1 MIQTHSSKKA
11 VSSAAEL
18 SLDTSTR
25 KTQPDLSARAPF
37 AQEPHP
43 IGNQAALRRLESVGP
58 SSSAHLATLQSFL
71 GNQGVLRRLQ
81 AQGIVN
87 TPGDRHEQEAD
98 RVADQVM
105 RTPGSSVTAPVVAST
120 ASGLQRK
127 CACGGHCPEC
137 RGGRGGLGQRTTP
150 QVAGGTPAF
159 VNQVL
164 GSSGEPLDVGT
175 REFLEER
182 FGHQFG
188 HVRVHT
194 GPQAAASA
202 AALDARA
209 YTVGSHIVF
218 GAGRYAPGSEE
229 GRRLLAHELTHVV
242 QQGGDHH
249 GAPLQRFA
257 ASETDRIAP
266 TFADMLAQVKTLI
279 DAATTTHSVFPDEL
293 DMDFLVEIAGGTGAS
308 REMGNKLGS
317 KSPTIKSRLLLRY
330 LFTCRCGLIDMRHF
344 FQLLYISN
352 FAAGFETVSQQEANR
367 IATKKGREHELTA
380 EAASRF
386 GAEDTPSN
394 ALGALTNVGLA
405 ATPGPDAVFD
415 AIKDTLTRCGPV
427 DWSSLSKASK
437 DTIIHYY
444 GDMVADPAKAG
455 DMIPK
460 NQEQTAVPV
469 ILDVPECRGKERS
482 LPFSIDTSD
491 SDRKTLGGRNFL
503 GGSAAMEKG
512 KDVKAF
518 VATQRPEIIQALP
531 LSEKIRLL
539 NILLDPPVDDD
550 DREAVAVIHKNSTA
564 KELQAEP

>member
-1 MIQTHSSKKA
+1 
-11 VSSAAEL
+11 
-18 SLDTSTR
+18 
-25 KTQPDLSARAPF
+25 
-37 AQEPHP
+37 
-43 IGNQAALRRLESVGP
+43 
-58 SSSAHLATLQSFL
+58 
-71 GNQGVLRRLQ
+71 
-81 AQGIVN
+81 
-87 TPGDRHEQEAD
+87 
-98 RVADQVM
+98 
-105 RTPGSSVTAPVVAST
+105 
-120 ASGLQRK
+120 
-127 CACGGHCPEC
+127 
-137 RGGRGGLGQRTTP
+137 
-150 QVAGGTPAF
+150 
-159 VNQVL
+159 
-164 GSSGEPLDVGT
+164 
-175 REFLEER
+175 
-182 FGHQFG
+182 
-188 HVRVHT
+188 
-194 GPQAAASA
+194 
-202 AALDARA
+202 
-209 YTVGSHIVF
+209 
-218 GAGRYAPGSEE
+218 
-229 GRRLLAHELTHVV
+229 
-242 QQGGDHH
+242 
-249 GAPLQRFA
+249 
-257 ASETDRIAP
+257 
-266 TFADMLAQVKTLI
+266 
-279 DAATTTHSVFPDEL
+279 
-293 DMDFLVEIAGGTGAS
+293 
-308 REMGNKLGS
+308 
-317 KSPTIKSRLLLRY
+317 
-330 LFTCRCGLIDMRHF
+330 MRHF

-367 IATKKGREHELTA
+367 IATQKGREHELTA

-491 SDRKTLGGRNFL
+491 SDRRTLGGRNFL